1 MPRTADRLAGFLAP
15 RVGYWY
21 IRLLHATMR
30 LEYRGRETL
39 DRARQESERYILAFW
54 HSRFAMMPY
63 CYPDQRI
70 AVVISR
76 HRDARLLA
84 EILMRFGYDMA
95 WGSSTRGGVAA
106 LREVVRKMKD
116 GYDSAF
122 TPDGPRGPRRRVQAG
137 VIVAAR
143 LSGKPIIP
151 VAFSARPARRLRSW
165 DRTLVPY
172 PFSKGLYLY
181 GAPMRVARKADE
193 EEQERFRASLEDEL
207 DRLTDRADE
216 QVGLPLEEPR
226 EEGEAS

>member
-1 MPRTADRLAGFLAP
+1 MPRIGDRLVGFLAP

-21 IRLLHATMR
+21 IRLLRATMR
-30 LEYRGRETL
+30 LEFRGRETL
-39 DRARQESERYILAFW
+39 DRIRQENRQYILAFW
-54 HSRFAMMPY
+54 HSRFAMMHY

-70 AVVISR
+70 SVMISR

-106 LREVVRKMKD
+106 LREVVRRMRN

-143 LSGKPIIP
+143 LSGMPIMP
-151 VAFSARPARRLRSW
+151 MAFSARPARRLRSW
-165 DRTLVPY
+165 DRTLVPF

-181 GAPMRVARKADE
+181 GEPMYVPRNADE
-193 EEQERFRASLEDEL
+193 QEQERLRVALEELL

-216 QVGLPLEEPR
+216 EVGLPPEDPR
-226 EEGEAS
+226 EEAIR

>member
-1 MPRTADRLAGFLAP
+1 MRRTADSLAGFVAP

-21 IRLLHATMR
+21 IRLLHVTMR
-30 LEYRGRETL
+30 LEFRGREAL
-39 DRARQESERYILAFW
+39 DRARRESGQYILAFW

-63 CYPDQRI
+63 CYPGQRI

-106 LREVVRKMKD
+106 LRAVVRRMSK
-116 GYDSAF
+116 GFDSAF

-143 LSGKPIIP
+143 LSGMPIVP

-181 GAPMRVARKADE
+181 GEPMRVSRKADE
-193 EEQERFRASLEDEL
+193 EEQERARVSLEERL
-207 DRLTDRADE
+207 DRLTDQADE
-216 QVGLPLEEPR
+216 QVGLPVEEPR
-226 EEGEAS
+226 VEAPS